1 MTYLFRLAASAL
13 LAACMVGSGMLGAG
27 TAGAQDY
34 PTRPIFF
41 VVGPGPDA
49 LARLIGQKLT
59 AAWGQQVLIDI
70 QPTAGGVVAA
80 RSVAKAAPDG
90 HTMLLTTGSY
100 TIMQAIR
107 PDLQFN
113 LLRDFEPVVQIGSLS
128 FLLLAKS
135 SLAVKSLDDLIRLAR
150 AKPGQINCASSGV
163 GTTAHLGCEML
174 KKFADIDIVHVPYK
188 GAGPALTDLI
198 GGYVDIFFAVPTTVA
213 QVKSGEV
220 RALAVTGR
228 KRLAVLPE
236 VPTVAEAGLPDL
248 AFGSWNGVHV
258 PAATPKPI
266 ITKLNAEIGKARN
279 LPDIQ
284 QRMTDFGFTPE
295 GGTPE
300 EFGDFVKRDLAGWTK
315 IVKETG
321 VKVE

>member
-1 MTYLFRLAASAL
+1 MPPPRRLALAVLL
-13 LAACMVGSGMLGAG
+13 LACVVDSQLPGA
-27 TAGAQDY
+27 ARAQDY
-34 PTRPIFF
+34 PTKPVFF

-49 LARLIGQKLT
+49 VARLIGQKLT

-80 RSVAKAAPDG
+80 RNVSKAPPDG

-100 TIMQAIR
+100 TIMQALR
-107 PDLQFN
+107 PDLPFN

-128 FLLLAKS
+128 FLLLANR
-135 SLAVKSLDDLIRLAR
+135 SLPVKSLDDLIKLAR
-150 AKPGQINCASSGV
+150 AQPGKINCASSGV

-174 KKFADIDIVHVPYK
+174 KKFANIDIVHVPYK
-188 GAGPALTDLI
+188 GAAPALTDLM
-198 GGYVDIFFAVPTTVA
+198 GGQVEIFFAVPTTAA
-213 QVKSGEV
+213 QVKSGDV

-228 KRLAVLPE
+228 KRLAILPE

-248 AFGSWNGVHV
+248 EFGSWNGVHV

-266 ITKLNAEIGKARN
+266 IAKLNAEIGKARN
-279 LPDIQ
+279 QPDIQ
-284 QRMTDFGFTPE
+284 QRMTDFGLTAE
-295 GGTPE
+295 GSTPE
-300 EFGDFVKRDLAGWTK
+300 EFGEFVKRDLAQWMK
-315 IVKETG
+315 VVKETG